1 MGCGDTDDLVYLHR
15 AFQKTPEI
23 KMLPSQF
30 LLIFLTTVP
39 CLISGD
45 IQFTECP
52 KNSGKSVNL
61 TIPPNGVT
69 GIRSHDWPNS
79 MTGFY
84 GKLLFGTCGFDIK
97 GTSNQTV
104 AAFFTNAHFYYST
117 PSLDGSVDTND
128 RNFVH
133 TMNGGEISFEARG
146 AFVDSTMCYWWGF
159 EAIVGAYDNENMCP
173 FESDAVVE
181 VDDSA
186 PRVIASQWYF
196 DDDSATLPQRKC
208 QWTFAPKAGYKLK
221 IAFSVFIINATDES
235 VRLYED
241 AHPVFNLGS
250 SEELPSRVFYTEKNF
265 PFHSFPG
272 CRQRFSTR
280 CQTRTIT
287 LDDGLTF
294 GNRNRVTQLFK
305 PYGNSQECNFYVNSV
320 PGNEVQLSLST
331 IDIEDC
337 CDSLTI
343 ETPSATGNFSNPKDA
358 HSGAVYSTVG
368 AEVATIRWKS
378 DGNYGRAGFKF
389 YAQLL
394 DCKCKGEKVINLSKD
409 YNRVSI
415 SPSRTSNYCH
425 GMDCQWAI
433 SAPKNNM
440 VILDISAFLRGECYS
455 NTNGL
460 GDSLEISDGTRTYK
474 PQCAADVLPFYNKNL
489 SINFESSDKFVTNQ
503 YENGNVDI
511 KASYVDLVSLRS
523 KNTVRFIND
532 SADSV
537 LFSSASLKYR
547 FSSVTFTLSKELS
560 SKKLQLYVIS
570 TEDSIDI
577 DTVLI
582 MDGDLSHAVS
592 AISNYDLLNNATV
605 TGPITSTTGNITV
618 LLAYASPVR
627 YSAAMFLKVYDDS
640 RDCSDA
646 DSVFSAPPHGDT
658 LQTTYT
664 VESQNSKLL
673 VCPITILSLPG
684 SFGDAMNFGINDIQ
698 GTDKSVK
705 VLPGT
710 DHNANPFYE
719 VSKSTLNL
727 WGPTSLYGEIFTI
740 LLPVETILNFSIS
753 KTQIPRD
760 AISIDYYVHKMGIFM
775 TPNYPNGGCSK
786 EGLTSR
792 SLKVI
797 DYGSADNTFKAKF
810 EVFGNLSPSSSLHVL
825 ANKKVVLNATSETKL
840 QSSYDTGYASVVSF
854 EYSGP
859 ESEKGFFIRYELIPS
874 PKSSHLS
881 ISAVLELNMTVSN
894 LIV

>member
-1 MGCGDTDDLVYLHR
+1 MSCLTMGCGDTDDLVYLHR

-280 CQTRTIT
+280 CQTR
-287 LDDGLTF
+287 
-294 GNRNRVTQLFK
+294 
-305 PYGNSQECNFYVNSV
+305 
-320 PGNEVQLSLST
+320 
-331 IDIEDC
+331 
-337 CDSLTI
+337 
-343 ETPSATGNFSNPKDA
+343 
-358 HSGAVYSTVG
+358 
-368 AEVATIRWKS
+368 
-378 DGNYGRAGFKF
+378 
-389 YAQLL
+389 
-394 DCKCKGEKVINLSKD
+394 
-409 YNRVSI
+409 
-415 SPSRTSNYCH
+415 
-425 GMDCQWAI
+425 
-433 SAPKNNM
+433 
-440 VILDISAFLRGECYS
+440 
-455 NTNGL
+455 
-460 GDSLEISDGTRTYK
+460 